1 MSKAQKEKIKRGD
14 RFDGVWLNK
23 EPAMNQFMAYL
34 YPNRADNEAYINE
47 EIDLRPIEA
56 YLAEKNEGRTTDKYT
71 YFHVICSA
79 VVKAFTLRP
88 KMNRFISGNRMYQR
102 KYLSV
107 AFVVKKKFSD
117 RSEEGLA
124 FRKFDQD
131 ANIDKLHDDLCEEI
145 HTQRKESNVDNSTYF
160 MEKLLKLPRWVLRLV
175 MRVLFRLDK
184 KGKVPYDLIKDD
196 PNYSS
201 IFLTNLGSI
210 DLSSGY
216 HHLSNWG
223 TCSCF
228 VVIGKRHLAPECH
241 PDGSVTT
248 RPVLNLGVTLDERI
262 ADGYY
267 YSKTMKLVKHL
278 LVNPELLELPA
289 SAEVDY
295 LPEDDARFAIDRK
308 LEKVAV

>member
-1 MSKAQKEKIKRGD
+1 MKKQKIRRGD
-14 RFDGVWLNK
+14 RRDGTWLRD
-23 EPAMNQFMAYL
+23 EPAMNQFTPYI

-56 YLAEKNEGRTTDKYT
+56 YLAKKNEGRTEDKYT
-71 YFHVICSA
+71 YFHIICAA
-79 VVKAFTLRP
+79 VVKAFVLRP
-88 KMNRFISGNRMYQR
+88 KMNRFVSGNRLYQR
-102 KYLSV
+102 NYLSV

-124 FRKFDQD
+124 FRKFDAD
-131 ANIDKLHDDLCEEI
+131 STIDKLHDSLCQEI
-145 HTQRKESNVDNSTYF
+145 HTQRKEGSVDNTTHF
-160 MEKLLKLPRWVLRLV
+160 MELLLKLPRVILRQIMKL
-175 MRVLFRLDK
+175 LFHLDR
-184 KGKVPYDLIKDD
+184 KGKVPYDLIKED

-210 DLSSGY
+210 DLSCGY

-241 PDGSVTT
+241 EDGSVTV
-248 RPVLNLGVTLDERI
+248 RPVLNVGVTLDERI

-267 YSKTMKLVKHL
+267 YSKTMRLVKHL
-278 LVNPELLELPA
+278 LAHPELLERPA
-289 SAEVDY
+289 GEEVDY
-295 LPEDDARFAIDRK
+295 LPANDRRFALDR
-308 LEKVAV
+308 EPVR